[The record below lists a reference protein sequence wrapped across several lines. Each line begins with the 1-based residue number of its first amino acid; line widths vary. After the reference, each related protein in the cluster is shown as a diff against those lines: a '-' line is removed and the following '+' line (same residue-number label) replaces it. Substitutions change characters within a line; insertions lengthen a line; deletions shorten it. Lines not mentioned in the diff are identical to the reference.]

1 MSLIVHLLRPD
12 RLRASRDWLTLVSG
26 WGMSLV
32 YLIVLFSTVRA
43 VLPGR
48 SMEKLS

>member
-1 MSLIVHLLRPD
+1 
-12 RLRASRDWLTLVSG
+12 
-26 WGMSLV
+26 MSLV

-48 SMEKLS
+48 STGGYP